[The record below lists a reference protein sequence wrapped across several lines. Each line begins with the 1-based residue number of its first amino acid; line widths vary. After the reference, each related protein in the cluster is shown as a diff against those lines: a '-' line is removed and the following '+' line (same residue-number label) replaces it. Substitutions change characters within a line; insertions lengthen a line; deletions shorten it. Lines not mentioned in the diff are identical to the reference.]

1 MDFSTAYHPQMNG
14 QSKRVIQTLEDMLR
28 SCVIDFRGSWED
40 HLPLAEFAYKNSFQS
55 SIQMTPYKALYGRKC
70 RTPLC
75 WMELGKRWVLGPKLV
90 FEIENIIK
98 LIRERLKAASDRK
111 KSYADL
117 MQKEVEYVVGEQV
130 FLKVSS
136 WKKVS

>member
-55 SIQMTPYKALYGRKC
+55 SIQMTPYKTLYGRKC